1 MTTTNNMRSPDPDPV
16 DDHGFNKQDRQL
28 LRKFNMTPAYVI
40 RAAEQ
45 AEDEHTPDP
54 LTGRINDR
62 LHLTQHRGEAA
73 TNPDDPQDLK
83 D

>member
-1 MTTTNNMRSPDPDPV
+1 MTTTNNTPSHDTSDS
-16 DDHGFNKQDRQL
+16 HGFNKQDRQL

-54 LTGRINDR
+54 LTGRIHDR
-62 LHLTQHRGEAA
+62 LHLTQHEGEAA